1 VQDPSLK
8 FQSLKTKSVTF
19 FLYAAFCLTRFSF
32 IAAAQQSTYSADSLM
47 EALKKGSNISVKGTE
62 ITFTDVV
69 VESKKSSV
77 LFRSSGNHKVTCELA
92 SPIRNAN
99 TKLLVGTPLTVVGK
113 VRGRGILGNVTLD
126 DCSPAL
132 SVATADSNS
141 SNAAPVE
148 PVAVP
153 AAAPEQPEE
162 QPEIPIENPPETGV
176 ADTITTDAR
185 PVSTKSRSPRAAVPA
200 PKPGTDVIPSEP
212 LSSEPTEQ
220 SDVTG
225 VAVSTKAAVH
235 VAFYVRVAVFAGFAL
250 LLFVKVLPALI
261 AKRSR
266 PPLNKPISLEMR
278 RAAIEALLSGKKKT
292 WRERLKFK
300 RAS

>member
-1 VQDPSLK
+1 
-8 FQSLKTKSVTF
+8 
-19 FLYAAFCLTRFSF
+19 
-32 IAAAQQSTYSADSLM
+32 M

-69 VESKKSSV
+69 VESRKSSV

-92 SPIRNAN
+92 SAVRNAN

-148 PVAVP
+148 PVAIPV
-153 AAAPEQPEE
+153 APEQPEE
-162 QPEIPIENPPETGV
+162 QPENPIENSPETGV
-176 ADTITTDAR
+176 TDTITPDAR
-185 PVSTKSRSPRAAVPA
+185 PVFAKNRAPKLAVLA
-200 PKPGTDVIPSEP
+200 PKPGADVIASAPV
-212 LSSEPTEQ
+212 SSEPTEL
-220 SDVTG
+220 SNVGEADS
-225 VAVSTKAAVH
+225 AKAALP
-235 VAFYVRVAVFAGFAL
+235 VAFYVRVAVFSGFAL
-250 LLFVKVLPALI
+250 LVFVKLLPAFVG
-261 AKRSR
+261 KRVR
-266 PPLNKPISLEMR
+266 TPLNRPVSLEMR
-278 RAAIEALLSGKKKT
+278 RAAIEKLLSGRKKT
-292 WRERLKFK
+292 WRDRLKFK